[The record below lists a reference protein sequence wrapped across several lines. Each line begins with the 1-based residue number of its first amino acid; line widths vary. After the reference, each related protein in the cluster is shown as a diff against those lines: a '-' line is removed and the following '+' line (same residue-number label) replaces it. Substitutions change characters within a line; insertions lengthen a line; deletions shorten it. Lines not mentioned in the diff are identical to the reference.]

1 MSASKARESQRKNK
15 CFFFF
20 FFFVLFCF
28 VLFFGRA
35 RNNATLVVASVLCNV
50 KIVKENIETD
60 A

>member
-15 CFFFF
+15 SFF

>member
-20 FFFVLFCF
+20 FF

>member
-20 FFFVLFCF
+20 LFCF

-35 RNNATLVVASVLCNV
+35 KNNATLVVVSVLCNV
-50 KIVKENIETD
+50 KIVKENIEID